1 MKKILILLYC
11 IISLF
16 LIGGCSHIKE
26 QSTQQQTEQQAQQAQ
41 QAQQTQQ
48 TQQTETTVFE
58 QQKMFG
64 TYDVY
69 EDWVLVEDNSNEQ
82 SAYYCKKGEEITNKT
97 TNIFVEYRQNQY
109 KKEEYDVL
117 TSAILYQLKLELKQE
132 LYQNLISE
140 SFISENGYSVFRV
153 EVNDKQSDTPVR
165 TVQYYI
171 AGEKAHILVQITDFG
186 EQDIENVE
194 KVAKNIV
201 DSFVWRE
208 ITI

>member
-1 MKKILILLYC
+1 M
-11 IISLF
+11 
-16 LIGGCSHIKE
+16 
-26 QSTQQQTEQQAQQAQ
+26 
-41 QAQQTQQ
+41 
-48 TQQTETTVFE
+48 
-58 QQKMFG
+58 
-64 TYDVY
+64 
-69 EDWVLVEDNSNEQ
+69 
-82 SAYYCKKGEEITNKT
+82 
-97 TNIFVEYRQNQY
+97 
-109 KKEEYDVL
+109 
-117 TSAILYQLKLELKQE
+117 YQLKLELKQE

-140 SFISENGYSVFRV
+140 SFISQNGYSVFRV

-186 EQDIENVE
+186 EQDMENVE

>member
-26 QSTQQQTEQQAQQAQ
+26 QSTQQQTEQQAQ

-109 KKEEYDVL
+109 KKEEYDIL
-117 TSAILYQLKLELKQE
+117 ISAILYQLKLELKQE

>member
-1 MKKILILLYC
+1 MKKNLILLYY
-11 IISLF
+11 IILLF
-16 LIGGCSHIKE
+16 LISGCSDEKE
-26 QSTQQQTEQQAQQAQ
+26 QP
-41 QAQQTQQ
+41 TQQ
-48 TQQTETTVFE
+48 TTQQEIQQETKPAVLQ

-69 EDWVLVEDNSNEQ
+69 EDWVFVENNSNEQ
-82 SAYYCKKGEEITNKT
+82 SAFYCKKGEEITNKT

-140 SFISENGYSVFRV
+140 SFTSQNGYSVFRI
-153 EVNDKQSDTPVR
+153 EVNDEQSDTPVR

-186 EQDIENVE
+186 EQGTENVE
-194 KVAKNIV
+194 EAAKNIV

>member
-1 MKKILILLYC
+1 MKKNINVLFC
-11 IISLF
+11 IMLLF
-16 LIGGCSHIKE
+16 LIEGCAKE
-26 QSTQQQTEQQAQQAQ
+26 ETEPVEQQQQMQQQSA
-41 QAQQTQQ
+41 
-48 TQQTETTVFE
+48 EDDSVIPSVFKQE
-58 QQKMFG
+58 KIFG

-69 EDWVLVEDNSNEQ
+69 EGWVFLENYSDDE
-82 SAYYCKKGEEITNKT
+82 SAFYTKKGEEITNKT
-97 TNIFVEYRQNQY
+97 TNISVEYRQNQY
-109 KKEEYDVL
+109 KKEEYNVL

-140 SFISENGYSVFRV
+140 SFISQNGYSVFRV

-186 EQDIENVE
+186 EQDMENVE